1 MKQIG
6 FAKHIYAAAD
16 ISRGSLQGS
25 ILIKEFLKRQIEVLS
40 LDKKIVLASA
50 SPRRRELLQN
60 MGLDF
65 EIITSDGAEQVFENE
80 LPQDTVKR
88 LSSEKALNVAKR
100 APYDDCIVIGADT
113 VVAIDGKILGKPV
126 DEGDAKRMLTLL
138 SGRTHKVYTGVSVIE
153 TISGERVSD
162 YVETEVKFVNLTERQ
177 IEKYVS
183 SGEPMDKAGAYGIQ
197 DLGAMLVEKINGDY
211 FNVVGLPVSRLAGIL
226 RDRFGVDTVI

>member
-1 MKQIG
+1 M
-6 FAKHIYAAAD
+6 
-16 ISRGSLQGS
+16 
-25 ILIKEFLKRQIEVLS
+25 
-40 LDKKIVLASA
+40 DKKIVLASA

>member
-1 MKQIG
+1 M
-6 FAKHIYAAAD
+6 
-16 ISRGSLQGS
+16 
-25 ILIKEFLKRQIEVLS
+25 
-40 LDKKIVLASA
+40 DKKIVLASA

-80 LPQDTVKR
+80 LSQDTVKR

-153 TISGERVSD
+153 TTSGERVSD

-211 FNVVGLPVSRLAGIL
+211 FNVVGLPVSRLARIL